1 MELRYTAIV
10 LKKKEIG
17 ETDRLYTVYTKEA
30 GKLSLVA
37 KGVRKPEAKLAS
49 QLETLNLVSLAV
61 QKGKGRGTLSGAIA
75 EESFANIRNN
85 PEALFSVLKTIG
97 SVERQ
102 VGFEERDEY
111 LFFLLEKF
119 LMLSDAMAVS
129 KPERIPLLV
138 EAFLVQFL
146 DHLGYRIEANV
157 CAASGGRLSETDR
170 LFFSPSAGG
179 VVSSVH
185 SKNGAQSVPIGA
197 PAVKLLRIF
206 LANKLEHIGKIS
218 TDERSLREVSLAIRR
233 LFEWIGRSS

>member
-1 MELRYTAIV
+1 MEYRYTAII

-49 QLETLNLVSLAV
+49 QLETFNAVSLSV
-61 QKGKGRGTLSGAIA
+61 QKGKGRGNISGAIA
-75 EESFANIRNN
+75 EESFSNIRKH
-85 PEALFSVLKTIG
+85 PETIFSILKTIG
-97 SVERQ
+97 SVEKQ

-111 LFFLLEKF
+111 LFSLLEKF
-119 LMLSDAMAVS
+119 LLLANTMSVS
-129 KPERIPLLV
+129 RPEKIPLLV

-157 CAASGGRLSETDR
+157 CAASGERLSETDR

-179 VVSSVH
+179 VVSSIH
-185 SKNGAQSVPIGA
+185 SKNGAQAVPIGA

-218 TDERSLREVSLAIRR
+218 TDDRSLREVSLAVRR
-233 LFEWIGRSS
+233 LFEWIGK